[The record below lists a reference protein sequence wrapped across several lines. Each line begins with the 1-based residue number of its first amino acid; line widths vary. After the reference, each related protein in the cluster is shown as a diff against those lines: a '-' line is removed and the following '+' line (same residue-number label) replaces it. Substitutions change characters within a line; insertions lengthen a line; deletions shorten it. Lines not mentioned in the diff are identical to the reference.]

1 MSHSGLLDVFFP
13 FPNGNVFI
21 ISWKFNDHYDNLIVD
36 ILVKKQTPDIISLY
50 SSPAFALSLDF
61 KNKNWKNVKS
71 TSGAGVAS

>member
-1 MSHSGLLDVFFP
+1 MFFFP
-13 FPNGNVFI
+13 FLMEMFSSF
-21 ISWKFNDHYDNLIVD
+21 SWKFNDHYDNLIVD